1 MGFLGYGLTFVVV
14 LCLLTGSLS
23 IKSSHWKVH
32 KCCAKVH
39 RPAAIPN
46 PVPGF
51 TGSSEKKTTSPPI
64 MTLDPV
70 TGSTRSGGEKTT
82 LPPTP
87 LTACGKKIFRAT
99 LSELE
104 KDKILH
110 FHNSVRLMVAEGH
123 HTQGN
128 PGPQPGSEY
137 LNHLEWDDELAT
149 VAQDWANQCQ
159 NSKGGKLVIEGK
171 ELGQNFVM
179 IISHSFW
186 EPDDMVESWKLEMEN
201 FDHHLVSSYKDPL
214 PTEESYRNYTQ
225 MVWGKTT
232 HVGCGIVYSIT
243 DDDLHQ
249 SNLVCNYA
257 PRGNIVGEPVYKTH

>member
-46 PVPGF
+46 PAPGS
-51 TGSSEKKTTSPPI
+51 TGSSEKKTTSPP
-64 MTLDPV
+64 
-70 TGSTRSGGEKTT
+70 
-82 LPPTP
+82 TP
-87 LTACGKKIFRAT
+87 LAVCGKKIHGAGLT
-99 LSELE
+99 EEKKLS
-104 KDKILH
+104 ILNI
-110 FHNSVRLMVAEGH
+110 HNEMRLTVAEGD
-123 HTQGN
+123 TVDGN

-137 LNHLEWDDELAT
+137 LKDLKWDDELAT

-171 ELGQNFVM
+171 ELGQNFIM
-179 IISHSFW
+179 IIEDSFW
-186 EPDDMVESWKLEMEN
+186 EPEEMVESWYSEVEN
-201 FDHHLVSSYKDPL
+201 FDHRLVSSYKDPL

-243 DDDLHQ
+243 DDDLRQ
-249 SNLVCNYA
+249 SNFVCNYA